1 MIAGHPA
8 EAIVTPVQ
16 QPRGAGR
23 EVAISV
29 RGLSKMYRIY
39 DRPQDRLMHM
49 LWRGRRRYGREFWA
63 LRDVSFDVHKGE
75 TVGVIGRNGSGKST
89 LLQIIAGTLAATEGE
104 VWVSGRV
111 AALLELGS
119 GFNPEFT
126 GRENVFLNGAILGIG
141 HEEMERRF
149 DEIAAFA
156 DIGDFID
163 QPVKMYSTGMQA
175 RLAFAIGIHVEPEIF
190 IIDEALSV
198 GDIFFQSRC
207 ARKLDEYRH
216 NGGTVLFVTHDTY
229 TIERICTRSIVLYQ
243 GRRYF
248 EGSNADAINAYYQI
262 ERGGDGGVL
271 NEAVVRPNTIQ
282 TEIELRRDYVT
293 GDGSAYIEFV
303 SIADSLGRATTSFQ
317 VGEWMTITV
326 GVRFNRDMDA
336 FDFGVGIRD
345 RLGVLIGGAH
355 TFFLQTP
362 YGAVSAGDQRQVTAR
377 IQLSVAPDNY
387 TLLIGVV
394 RNYTDQNWDDYYTM
408 WDCCAIHVVGRQSF
422 WGQAFVEHQL
432 L

>member
-1 MIAGHPA
+1 MIADQPA
-8 EAIVTPVQ
+8 QIIEVPAYARPPAT
-16 QPRGAGR
+16 GG
-23 EVAISV
+23 VAISV

-39 DRPQDRLMHM
+39 DRPQDRLKHM
-49 LWRGRRRYGREFWA
+49 LWRGQRRYGREFWA

-75 TVGVIGRNGSGKST
+75 TVGIIGRNGSGKST

-104 VWVSGRV
+104 VWASGRV

-126 GRENVFLNGAILGIG
+126 GRENVFLNGTILGIG
-141 HEEMERRF
+141 HQEMERRF

-163 QPVKMYSTGMQA
+163 QPVKMYSSGMQA
-175 RLAFAIGIHVEPEIF
+175 RLAFAIGIHLQPEIF

-207 ARKLDEYRH
+207 ARKLDEYRQS
-216 NGGTVLFVTHDTY
+216 GGTVLFVTHDTY
-229 TIERICTRSIVLYQ
+229 TVERICTRSVVLHQ
-243 GRRYF
+243 GRKYF
-248 EGSNADAINAYYQI
+248 EGSNADAVNAYYQI
-262 ERGGDGGVL
+262 ERGGDAGAVDQ
-271 NEAVVRPNTIQ
+271 EVVRPNTLT

-293 GDGSAYIEFV
+293 SDGSAYIESV
-303 SIADSLGRATTSFQ
+303 RITDSLGRATTTLQ
-317 VGEWMTITV
+317 VGEWMTVTV
-326 GVRFNRDMDA
+326 EVRFDRDLEA

-355 TFFLQTP
+355 TFYRQAP
-362 YGAVSAGDQRQVTAR
+362 YGPVSAGERRQLTVQ

-394 RNYTDQNWDDYYTM
+394 RNYSDHQWDDYYTM
-408 WDCCAIHVVGRQSF
+408 WDCCVIHVVGRSPF
-422 WGQAFVEHQL
+422 WGQAFVEHRL
-432 L
+432 M